1 MSKAGNWF
9 RKTGKKAKKGIE
21 KTGSDIERTAKKAG
35 REIEGTA
42 KDAGREV
49 ENAAKK
55 AEQLAKQAEG
65 LSMSVIDDIKNLG
78 KQIERTANKA
88 KDEIEGTANKAK
100 GEISQEVD
108 KAGRFARQ
116 AEDFAKDL
124 PGKADELIAE
134 QLPKALE
141 GLMQDI
147 ASEAMKPA
155 LKAAAKLT
163 REIHTGLRKTREK
176 HPDMMAE
183 IDGLGVTIPV
193 KLNVEIKL
201 SYSEFYTRG
210 EAVAGV
216 LDRYANEGLKPRR
229 RDIRGFLTATMAT
242 SIDFGG
248 GAAITFGIDAGVKV
262 MLNKI
267 SGRLFVLLVDTILEE
282 MGVPE

>member
-9 RKTGKKAKKGIE
+9 RKTGKKIKH
-21 KTGSDIERTAKKAG
+21 TADKAG
-35 REIEGTA
+35 SAIEDTA
-42 KDAGREV
+42 QDAGRGLSD
-49 ENAAKK
+49 AAKK
-55 AEQLAKQAEG
+55 VEQLAKEAER
-65 LSMSVIDDIKNLG
+65 LSMSVIDDLKNLG
-78 KQIERTANKA
+78 KQIERTANTA
-88 KDEIEGTANKAK
+88 KDEINKAK
-100 GEISQEVD
+100 GDIERTANTAKREISQEVD